1 MLLDFSDLNADI
13 YKIGWLPVHVTAFR
27 PRPGNVYYDVIVTDY
42 SRPNTLVLSTENL
55 QMELAAGTKALLKMS
70 FQMFSG
76 LADAYHDRAHQDLFQ
91 ASDVCP
97 ETSAWVDIS
106 GSFCFASLRIQLQVG
121 EPPYV
126 KWVALILRPSRQFSR
141 LWERF
146 ITAVSGHILL
156 NKPLILR
163 LTEACLTGEEQSLL
177 DAAVGD
183 STSYSTE
190 ESQNVPP
197 ANFAE
202 THIKD
207 ESDAENTEICQ
218 ETLHAQQQFLSSLES
233 APYEGIPTGRFF
245 RGNIGDIDST
255 FPAGISA
262 ATAAAAAAAG
272 PPGPPGP
279 TPATSA
285 SQESQELLTQVPVFP
300 SQSQINTAA
309 DLLENTQSQGL
320 LVDYPSFPEAP
331 SLSLEG
337 QSQDDLSLAD
347 VYALQESGN
356 VVSLAALKQVP
367 LVEDFRAFKVKT
379 KIVGTFP
386 DDLMYVCTKTY
397 FLQNGI
403 TTTGDPV
410 VRAFELL
417 LLDTHAKTVTPH
429 NSLRVHV
436 PQKNVLAFFGCK
448 YVEQLYTEM
457 EAKKAEFAKL
467 YSSAITLEMSVGYAG
482 GPVMWVLNDL
492 SRMSELINELV

>member
-1 MLLDFSDLNADI
+1 MLLDFRDLNADI
-13 YKIGWLPVHVTAFR
+13 YKLGWLPVHVTAFR

-42 SRPNTLVLSTENL
+42 SRPNTLVLFTDNL
-55 QMELAAGTKALLKMS
+55 QVELAAGTKALLKMS

-97 ETSAWVDIS
+97 ETSAWIDITA
-106 GSFCFASLRIQLQVG
+106 SFCFASLRIQLQVG

-146 ITAVSGHILL
+146 IAAVSGRILL

-177 DAAVGD
+177 DSAVGD

-190 ESQNVPP
+190 ESQNVEP
-197 ANFAE
+197 ANMAE
-202 THIKD
+202 TDIKD

-255 FPAGISA
+255 FPAGINAA
-262 ATAAAAAAAG
+262 ATSGAG
-272 PPGPPGP
+272 AGP
-279 TPATSA
+279 TPATAA
-285 SQESQELLTQVPVFP
+285 SQESLELLTQVPVFP
-300 SQSQINTAA
+300 SQSQINTAG

-347 VYALQESGN
+347 LYVLQESGN

-386 DDLMYVCTKTY
+386 DDLMYVCTKT
-397 FLQNGI
+397 FVLQNGI

-436 PQKNVLAFFGCK
+436 PQKNVLAFFGCE
-448 YVEQLYTEM
+448 YVEQLYTQM

-492 SRMSELINELV
+492 SRMSELTNELV